1 MNQTLAEIED
11 EKQLLILEKI
21 VENDVTFRELN
32 WVERIVENL
41 VGQGKMMKEG
51 LPINL
56 RAALEAIEEQVK
68 IMGRN
73 KSMIEMGTLLTYEAE
88 E

>member
-41 VGQGKMMKEG
+41 VEQGKMMKEG

-56 RAALEAIEEQVK
+56 RAAL
-68 IMGRN
+68 
-73 KSMIEMGTLLTYEAE
+73 
-88 E
+88 